1 MKRPKAKPARGT
13 RAWAVVCK
21 SGAFFSIEHESYI
34 LDAGDDLAH
43 DQTRD
48 MVRTC
53 DAQYQ
58 CGPHRVVR
66 VVVTREDKERQWIR
80 GPT

>member
-1 MKRPKAKPARGT
+1 VTAAKRKPRAV

-21 SGAFFSIEHESYI
+21 SGALFSDDHESYI
-34 LDAGDDLAH
+34 LDAADVHAH
-43 DQTRD
+43 DGCRD

-53 DAQYQ
+53 DAQYD

-66 VVVTREDKERQWIR
+66 CTVTLDARRPR
-80 GPT
+80 